1 MTVAAPGFA
10 FAGMTRIL
18 LALLVT
24 ALRPAVVDLR
34 VLAVLPPAPPL
45 PPPPPNKWAPCHWNS
60 LLSVPVCC
68 WQNNFSFSQCF
79 LAVNKTSCWYKVL
92 GG

>member
-10 FAGMTRIL
+10 LAGMTRIL

-34 VLAVLPPAPPL
+34 VLAVLPPAPLPL
-45 PPPPPNKWAPCHWNS
+45 PISGLHVIGTVFC
-60 LLSVPVCC
+60 
-68 WQNNFSFSQCF
+68 
-79 LAVNKTSCWYKVL
+79 
-92 GG
+92 